1 MNVSGDSY
9 PSFKLTEKT
18 SSPLP
23 RKLDAQG
30 NSFHLRTKPRRRVKL
45 HRLPEPKE
53 TQPHSLCSQSWW
65 PPPTRTAPQATVP
78 CRTRPSPPTVRA
90 SRRAAPAAGQ
100 RAGRGR
106 RLPGLAGARTPITGS
121 HEEPGRHALAQPRGP
136 APRSPPGHSS
146 PFMRTPRAAAA
157 AASAAAVAVR
167 PDWLAAGA
175 PALSHG
181 PRRVRLTGGAAG
193 AALAQGQANPGARGG
208 AGRWLA
214 PGWCPGPAPSSCPP
228 PAHRRPRRPRPPA
241 ELPRSR
247 RAAAGQGRAPGAVRS
262 PPRPPL
268 DPPPG
273 GCQSAQRGADWPEP
287 AVALE
292 PRPRLC
298 LRTSPPPPPSLGPW
312 EGAQRGKGMVEF

>member
-30 NSFHLRTKPRRRVKL
+30 NSFHPRTKPRRRVKL

-90 SRRAAPAAGQ
+90 SRRAAPAAGR

-136 APRSPPGHSS
+136 APRPAILLHSRGRPG
-146 PFMRTPRAAAA
+146 
-157 AASAAAVAVR
+157 
-167 PDWLAAGA
+167 L
-175 PALSHG
+175 
-181 PRRVRLTGGAAG
+181 
-193 AALAQGQANPGARGG
+193 
-208 AGRWLA
+208 
-214 PGWCPGPAPSSCPP
+214 
-228 PAHRRPRRPRPPA
+228 
-241 ELPRSR
+241 
-247 RAAAGQGRAPGAVRS
+247 
-262 PPRPPL
+262 
-268 DPPPG
+268 
-273 GCQSAQRGADWPEP
+273 
-287 AVALE
+287 
-292 PRPRLC
+292 
-298 LRTSPPPPPSLGPW
+298 PPPPPARPPSPSVRIGWRPGRRHFPTAHGACGSPAALQARPW
-312 EGAQRGKGMVEF
+312 PTARPIRARGVGRGGG